1 MFVFNVDIKRKVT
14 PEIWNFRTQG
24 KIIAHHGERMDWMYV
39 VGNNSVGRVKVPL
52 EREIGGKETN

>member
-1 MFVFNVDIKRKVT
+1 MDIKRKVT